1 MKKLLSIFILS
12 SAATTSYAA
21 LEALDDAELG
31 VVEGAGMGIVFEGF
45 SYESQSGSNLK
56 ISGLENSSGQDVE
69 LNFPRLYISGDNSNR
84 GSIISGVNLGRLLH
98 PFYID
103 IKDGDDASVGI
114 PGKSV
119 FEIGFPEKLAAP
131 DLGGEAC
138 VSGADFGR
146 CSSRSGFERIDMG
159 FEVGLTV
166 NNVQAQSL
174 QVHQKGVAM
183 DGSKIRFWGGEENK
197 LTFDLRLHTYAQQ
210 LELFA
215 CNASGNNCGD
225 SVVMTNYAN
234 ELAIGYGSYQPVTF
248 EVLPDGH
255 FVLEV
260 ASLQGKCASTNAT
273 GGCDSGTSGYAGL
286 NDFYQNGPQGNIYI
300 GDVSIGGESFGTST
314 IENLQI
320 QYLHVQSHDL

>member
-1 MKKLLSIFILS
+1 MKKILSILILS
-12 SAATTSYAA
+12 SAAMTSYAA
-21 LEALDDAELG
+21 LEALDDTELG
-31 VVEGAGMGIVFEGF
+31 VVEGAGMGIVFEDF
-45 SYESQSGSNLK
+45 RYESQSGSNLK

-69 LNFPRLYISGDNSNR
+69 LNFPRLYISGANSNR
-84 GSIISGVNLGRLLH
+84 GSVISGVNLGRLIH

-103 IKDGDDASVGI
+103 IKDGDDAAVGI

-119 FEIGFPEKLAAP
+119 FEIAFPEKLTS
-131 DLGGEAC
+131 GGVAC
-138 VSGADFGR
+138 ISEGGFNG
-146 CSSRSGFERIDMG
+146 CTSRSAYERADIG

-215 CNASGNNCGD
+215 CDAGGSNCGD

-234 ELAIGYGSYQPVTF
+234 ELAIGHGSYQPVTF

-260 ASLQGKCASTNAT
+260 ASLQGKCTNINAT
-273 GGCDSGTSGYAGL
+273 GGCVNDNSAAYNAL
-286 NDFYQNGPQGNIYI
+286 DDFYTNGPKGNIYI

-314 IENLQI
+314 VENLQI